1 MNEYIQSQHLLQ
13 TFIDAFNVN
22 ILDLSSLLTSH
33 LKSFLTV
40 IEREIEHN
48 ETTKTV
54 KNLRQCDWPK

>member
-1 MNEYIQSQHLLQ
+1 MNLLKLDILLIVEVE
-13 TFIDAFNVN
+13 TFNVN

-54 KNLRQCDWPK
+54 KNLRQCD